1 MIANAAEIE
10 TIIRVVLERL
20 RQVDAAPRAAARM
33 QPASP
38 LAVHVTPLTPVTP
51 GTAPAS
57 ASLQS
62 DATRLRLELPLITL
76 EELGN
81 NLSGVQVLE
90 VPRRAVVTP
99 AVVDELRHRGVK
111 LQRLNP
117 HDLRQS
123 SSTQSSPSVMLVA
136 PNRMVMQQSTAARV
150 VEDADPQTSLQ
161 TILEHVATPSNGAVW
176 CSPRPFAA
184 AVAVRTQPQLRAVQ
198 LTSFGDLKQAVAEAQ
213 PNLLILDPRQWS
225 APAIANLL
233 RAWKVTG

>member
-20 RQVDAAPRAAARM
+20 RQVDAAPRATASM
-33 QPASP
+33 QPAAP
-38 LAVHVTPLTPVTP
+38 LAVHVTPE
-51 GTAPAS
+51 TAPAA
-57 ASLQS
+57 ASLQP

-76 EELGN
+76 EELRN
-81 NLSGVQVLE
+81 NLSGIKVVE

-99 AVVDELRHRGVK
+99 AVLDELRQRGVK
-111 LQRLNP
+111 LQRLSP
-117 HDLRQS
+117 HDLRLS

-136 PNRMVMQQSTAARV
+136 PNGMVMQQSTAAKV
-150 VEDADPQTSLQ
+150 VEDADPQTTLQ
-161 TILEHVATPSNGAVW
+161 AIVGHVATPGNGAVW
-176 CSPRPFAA
+176 CSPRPFATA
-184 AVAVRTQPQLRAVQ
+184 LATRTQPQLRAVQ

-213 PNLLILDPRQWS
+213 PNVLILDPRQWS

>member
-20 RQVDAAPRAAARM
+20 RQVDAAPRATARM

-38 LAVHVTPLTPVTP
+38 LALQVTPVTP
-51 GTAPAS
+51 GTVPSA

-81 NLSGVQVLE
+81 NLSGIQVLE

-99 AVVDELRHRGVK
+99 AVLDELRQRGVK
-111 LQRLNP
+111 LQRLSP

-123 SSTQSSPSVMLVA
+123 SSTQSSPTVMLVA
-136 PNRMVMQQSTAARV
+136 PTVMVMQQSTAAHV
-150 VEDADPQTSLQ
+150 VEDVDPQTTLQ
-161 TILEHVATPSNGAVW
+161 TIVGHVSTTGNGAVW

-184 AVAVRTQPQLRAVQ
+184 AVATRSQSQLRAVQ

>member
-20 RQVDAAPRAAARM
+20 RQVDAAPRATACM
-33 QPASP
+33 QPAAP
-38 LAVHVTPLTPVTP
+38 LAVQVTPVTP
-51 GTAPAS
+51 GTVPAA

-62 DATRLRLELPLITL
+62 DATRLRLDLPLITL

-81 NLSGVQVLE
+81 NLSGIQVLE

-111 LQRLNP
+111 LQRLSP
-117 HDLRQS
+117 HDLRLS
-123 SSTQSSPSVMLVA
+123 SSTPSSPSVMLVA
-136 PNRMVMQQSTAARV
+136 PTVMVIQQSTAARV
-150 VEDADPQTSLQ
+150 VEDAEPQITIK
-161 TILEHVATPSNGAVW
+161 TILEHVATSGNGAVW

-184 AVAVRTQPQLRAVQ
+184 AVAVRSQSQLRAVQ
-198 LTSFGDLKQAVAEAQ
+198 LTSFGDLQQAVDEAQ